1 MCINK
6 NTAIK
11 IFFTDIKQLKM
22 ILTLSIWSGTIY
34 PFYFCYCCQ
43 CFFDL
48 FCVIALGVEPPTKF
62 SKKSGGG
69 GFTGSQFLEGGCWE
83 RGGSLLSGGC
93 SFYIKNKIKSEI
105 FNDGKSLSTKMFFF
119 HN

>member
-62 SKKSGGG
+62 SKKSGGAGWG
-69 GFTGSQFLEGGCWE
+69 GGGEGLDRISIFGGRLLRIRGWVFSGVVGGVAFFT
-83 RGGSLLSGGC
+83 
-93 SFYIKNKIKSEI
+93 
-105 FNDGKSLSTKMFFF
+105 
-119 HN
+119 

>member
-62 SKKSGGG
+62 SKKSGGAGWG
-69 GFTGSQFLEGGCWE
+69 GGRGLTGSQFLEGGC
-83 RGGSLLSGGC
+83 
-93 SFYIKNKIKSEI
+93 
-105 FNDGKSLSTKMFFF
+105 
-119 HN
+119 